1 MCSTCDCKIGF
12 HFIDFFHFI
21 MKMLTKYRMFNRDY
35 KICYKIIILTTRN
48 DTNIGLSFIL
58 LYNECNEQINEIL
71 KLDYETNFVS
81 RWWRVMRRRER
92 ERQRME
98 RDMEGGGEIYIVRWE
113 REGGRGSREHSSIES
128 ERTFLLFYDHNL

>member
-1 MCSTCDCKIGF
+1 MFRKPSKYVSKVCLRLCATCDCKIVF
-12 HFIDFFHFI
+12 LFIDFFHFI

-35 KICYKIIILTTRN
+35 TICYKIIILTTRN

-98 RDMEGGGEIYIVRWE
+98 TTSSSKAEGRSAC
-113 REGGRGSREHSSIES
+113 EGVPC
-128 ERTFLLFYDHNL
+128 